1 MPTAALCKYLPQ
13 VTPDVRPKAGIMVLV
28 IARLDGVLSEA
39 VPALKTVL
47 TGSFFRIAGSSS
59 SQYSKNI

>member
-1 MPTAALCKYLPQ
+1 
-13 VTPDVRPKAGIMVLV
+13 MVLV